1 MSNLSAGAIVSNF
14 VIGPIGLF
22 KSELSVPTT
31 QNYIGVSLDFYWVVP
46 INFTLLY
53 IFKKSAFAILN
64 R

>member
-31 QNYIGVSLDFYWVVP
+31 QNYIGVSLDFY
-46 INFTLLY
+46 
-53 IFKKSAFAILN
+53 
-64 R
+64 